1 MWDNRSIMQCVI
13 PDFTEHR
20 LMHRVSVV
28 GRPE

>member
-1 MWDNRSIMQCVI
+1 MHRVI

-28 GRPE
+28 GRPEQPVRA

>member
-1 MWDNRSIMQCVI
+1 MHRVI